1 MIREKKK
8 RKQTCQ
14 GLHVQL
20 SCAVRP
26 RVQHQQLEVTE
37 RAELLE
43 LLLHVSVPHKIR
55 LVCYLDNWT
64 PTLGKLGGICGR
76 FWCLKTECVCSVRVY
91 SESVCYGHYCDSG
104 CSDQALNPFIRIFLL
119 IFFKAFL
126 RDRPS
131 QPFTW
136 FQRCKR
142 APNGPFAS
150 ADSNKEEK
158 QPEKPS
164 IYSNV

>member
-1 MIREKKK
+1 MLP
-8 RKQTCQ
+8 
-14 GLHVQL
+14 GQL
-20 SCAVRP
+20 DSN
-26 RVQHQQLEVTE
+26 TG
-37 RAELLE
+37 
-43 LLLHVSVPHKIR
+43 KIR
-55 LVCYLDNWT
+55 WHLWKVLVSEN
-64 PTLGKLGGICGR
+64 R
-76 FWCLKTECVCSVRVY
+76 VCVCSERVY